1 MIYILSYALE
11 MSTSRVTFFFFFL
24 ENKQGNHLDLNTEKH
39 Y

>member
-11 MSTSRVTFFFFFL
+11 MSTSRVTFFFL